1 MATEQLPGS
10 YAQAIFQQATEDW
23 LTPLRH
29 VAGSSKPADIEAL
42 DNPALPFSEKLKV
55 LQRVLP
61 PNASERF
68 KNFMSLLASKNEAH
82 LLPSIIDE
90 FDRYAT
96 RGPLRSAARTTSAV
110 PLTDQE
116 KAALEKKLRARYG
129 SDLEFEYVVDPSI
142 LGGVVVRMGDKV
154 IDGSVSGK
162 LSALR
167 EKLK

>member
-1 MATEQLPGS
+1 MATEQLPES

-29 VAGSSKPADIEAL
+29 VVGSSKPADVEAL
-42 DNPALPFSEKLKV
+42 DNPALPFPEKLKV

-96 RGPLRSAARTTSAV
+96 RGSLRSAARTTSAV
-110 PLTDQE
+110 PLTDGE

-162 LSALR
+162 LSALK

>member
-1 MATEQLPGS
+1 MATEQLPGT

-29 VAGSSKPADIEAL
+29 VAASSKPADIEAL
-42 DNPALPFSEKLKV
+42 DNPALPFPEKLKV

-96 RGPLRSAARTTSAV
+96 RGSLRAAARTTSAV

>member
-29 VAGSSKPADIEAL
+29 VAGSTKPADIEAL

-96 RGPLRSAARTTSAV
+96 RGSLQAARTTSAV

-116 KAALEKKLRARYG
+116 KAALEGKLRARYG
-129 SDLEFEYVVDPSI
+129 ADLAFEYVVDPSI